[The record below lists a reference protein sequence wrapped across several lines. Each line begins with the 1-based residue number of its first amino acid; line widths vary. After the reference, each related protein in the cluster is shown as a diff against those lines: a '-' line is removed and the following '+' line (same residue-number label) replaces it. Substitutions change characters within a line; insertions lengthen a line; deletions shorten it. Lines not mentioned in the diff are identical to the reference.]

1 MIPIPRFLV
10 LALLLPATALAW
22 TPGADQRIAK
32 KSIQLAPPDL
42 RFMIEKYKSE
52 YDRGLAS
59 AAEQSTTPSKE
70 GTAAIRSAIEKN
82 VGESI
87 SLLRDKSSPA
97 DFVRNL
103 GILVHLVSI
112 ANDPLHLDPAASLE
126 GKHADYES
134 YFEKR
139 MTRFPT
145 VFYGLDSKLQLS
157 AYLDRMLSRTSRFCP
172 LLEEEYFR
180 FGEDHIS
187 TEFDDRSTAF
197 GIASVTYSHSV
208 TDAVNLYYFIWRE
221 IGGDVRTASALQ
233 KGNLLINAAE
243 SR

>member
-1 MIPIPRFLV
+1 MIPIPRFFV
-10 LALLLPATALAW
+10 LALLLPATSLAW

-52 YDRGLAS
+52 FDRGLAS
-59 AAEQSTTPSKE
+59 AAETTKPAKE
-70 GTAAIRSAIEKN
+70 GTAAVRRAIERN
-82 VGESI
+82 VRESI
-87 SLLRDKSSPA
+87 SLLRDKSSPV

-103 GILVHLVSI
+103 GVLVHLVSI
-112 ANDPLHLDPAASLE
+112 ANDPLHLDTAASLDA
-126 GKHADYES
+126 KHADYES

-139 MTRFPT
+139 MPRFPT
-145 VFYGLDSKLQLS
+145 VFYGLDRNLQLS
-157 AYLDRMLSRTSRFCP
+157 AYLDRTLSRTSRFSP

-180 FGEDHIS
+180 FGEDHTS
-187 TEFDDRSTAF
+187 TDFDDRSTAF
-197 GIASVTYSHSV
+197 GIAAVSYSHSV
-208 TDAVNLYYFIWRE
+208 TDVVNLYYFIWRE